1 MYFNLLLGMITEKEM
16 AMGGGPLFLW
26 AFGHQLEKGK
36 RQMVTEGF
44 GGP

>member
-16 AMGGGPLFLW
+16 GGGSPLSLW

-36 RQMVTEGF
+36 RQMVTESF